1 MEEYV
6 LNMFS
11 KNSPEY
17 ISNGHYKVNETEYI
31 TIYSYRKAHGFGL
44 GSPLEN
50 KELANNLVHVEN
62 RYIETEP
69 DFGKFKCIKAYDVT
83 ILNEQ
88 IFEDLQED
96 SFE

>member
-1 MEEYV
+1 
-6 LNMFS
+6 MFS
-11 KNSPEY
+11 KKNPEY
-17 ISNGHYKVNETEYI
+17 ISNGHYKVNGTDYK

-44 GSPLEN
+44 GTPSEN
-50 KELANNLVHVEN
+50 KELANSLVNVEN

-69 DFGKFKCIKAYDVT
+69 DFGKFKCIKAYDVN

-88 IFEDLQED
+88 IFEDLQEN